1 MVLLPAGKAAPSEI
15 VAFQIPPAWT
25 VPPLT
30 VKPTGWPLMANRMF
44 AGNRLPS
51 LSSRPDPLSLCTVPL
66 TSKEVPATGL
76 AAIASTTKI
85 VVERTVID
93 ERFTLV
99 AKRST
104 LPLNTSVTV
113 ISPSGWL
120 VGTR

>member
-1 MVLLPAGKAAPSEI
+1 M
-15 VAFQIPPAWT
+15 
-25 VPPLT
+25 T

-51 LSSRPDPLSLCTVPL
+51 LSSRPDPLSLFTVPL
-66 TSKEVPATGL
+66 TSKDVPATGL

-85 VVERTVID
+85 VVERTVIE

-104 LPLNTSVTV
+104 LPLNTIVTV
-113 ISPSGWL
+113 IRPSGWL
-120 VGTR
+120 VGMR